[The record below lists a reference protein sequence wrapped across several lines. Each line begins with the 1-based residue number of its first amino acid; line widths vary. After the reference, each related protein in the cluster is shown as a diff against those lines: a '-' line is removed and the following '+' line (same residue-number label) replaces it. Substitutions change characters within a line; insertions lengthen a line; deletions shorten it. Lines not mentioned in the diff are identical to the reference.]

1 MEWILSLFIT
11 GCGQRSRTSFFNT
24 CIKNNFGFSPINV
37 EISLN
42 TKTRLNGQEG
52 PWPPSLVFVF
62 KLSTFNSQNP
72 KLFFMHVLTKDV
84 LLL

>member
-1 MEWILSLFIT
+1 M
-11 GCGQRSRTSFFNT
+11 
-24 CIKNNFGFSPINV
+24 

-42 TKTRLNGQEG
+42 TKTRLRGQEG
-52 PWPPSLVFVF
+52 SWLLSLVFVF
-62 KLSTFNSQNP
+62 KLISTFNSQNP